1 MGGTGGGFFSGDNS
15 PDDLA
20 RKTREAEEKAHDEA
34 FETNVAAFLASA
46 LAHYNDRDVDG
57 TEAVFQSVKKD
68 LEADCGGTVELRY
81 GGSIAKHTYIDGLSD
96 VDVLVLMDS
105 TDLKIKEPEDLKRL
119 LADCLRA
126 RYGKDSVTVETLAV
140 TLTHDGKTIQLLP
153 ALRDGEKF
161 KISSYDANSWS
172 RIDPVGF
179 AEALTK
185 ANKAM
190 DGKLVPCI
198 KLAKAIIATLP
209 EQRRVMG
216 YHTESLA
223 IQVFKGYD
231 KPKTPKDMVRYF
243 FEHAP
248 DHVKQ
253 PIRDSS
259 GQSVYV
265 DEYLGE
271 ANSLD
276 RRIVADALGRIAR
289 KILNANGS
297 KSIERWKELFE

>member
-34 FETNVAAFLASA
+34 FETNVAKFLASE
-46 LAHYNDRDVDG
+46 LAQYNDRDVDG
-57 TEAVFQSVKKD
+57 TDSVFQSVKKD
-68 LEADCGGTVELRY
+68 LEADCGGTVELLY

-96 VDVLVLMDS
+96 IDVLVLMDN
-105 TDLKIKEPEDLKRL
+105 TDLKMKEPEDLRRL

-126 RYGKDSVTVETLAV
+126 RYGKDSATVGTLAV

-161 KISSYDANSWS
+161 KISSYDAKSWS
-172 RIDPVGF
+172 RIDPIGF
-179 AEALTK
+179 AEALTRE
-185 ANKAM
+185 NKAM

-198 KLAKAIIATLP
+198 KLVKSIIATLP
-209 EQRRVMG
+209 EQRRLTG

-231 KPKTPKDMVRYF
+231 KPKTSKDMVRYF
-243 FEHAP
+243 FENAP

-297 KSIERWKELFE
+297 KSVERWKELFE